1 VARAQTWGEVV
12 TKIGRQD
19 NAKARRVVQGHAVRL
34 GLDSGHLPAFKP
46 LEPIYPHD
54 ATAAS
59 VDLAAI
65 IPDASTWAEVLRRAG
80 LSVSGSTQAALRR
93 RAEQLGLD
101 TSHFR
106 GQAWNSAPVPGTETP
121 FERPPNENYLHRA
134 ATALATAWF
143 LGRGYMVSLPVE
155 PALYDLITESDDGLI
170 RVQVKSTRTQDT
182 RSHWYVH
189 INRRAYDSSA
199 KQTTVGARSQR
210 TYGADEIDYF
220 FIVTAGGDKY
230 LIPLPVTRNL
240 ASLTL
245 DSKYAA
251 FKVS

>member
-1 VARAQTWGEVV
+1 M
-12 TKIGRQD
+12 TKIGRRD

-34 GLDSGHLPAFKP
+34 SLDLSHLPAFEP

-54 ATAAS
+54 ATVAS
-59 VDLAAI
+59 VDLPAI
-65 IPDASTWAEVLRRAG
+65 IPNVSSWAEVLRRAG

-106 GQAWNSAPVPGTETP
+106 GQAWNSAPVPGTATP
-121 FERPPNENYLHRA
+121 FERPLDENYLHRA

-170 RVQVKSTRTQDT
+170 RVQVKSTRTQDS
-182 RSHWYVH
+182 RRHWLVC
-189 INRRAYDSSA
+189 INRRAYDSRA
-199 KQTTVGARSQR
+199 KRTSVGARSR
-210 TYGADEIDYF
+210 RNYGPDEIDYF
-220 FIVTAGGDKY
+220 FIVTACGDKY
-230 LIPLPVTRNL
+230 LIPRPVTRNL

-251 FKVS
+251 FKVI